1 MFPSRDVKI
10 NGVIGQCAP
19 LDKKGP
25 SVADQEIG
33 VGGTSAWRLCGLDA
47 ATSMAVF
54 LEVGKNTNLGRFST
68 FSTFRALPSRYE

>member
-1 MFPSRDVKI
+1 VKI

-54 LEVGKNTNLGRFST
+54 LEVCQKQQTRGRDCST
-68 FSTFRALPSRYE
+68 LHALPSRYE